1 MANRQPQRQTLAAAV
16 FAACL
21 TMSIAAQAQEADAD
35 AQPAASEDQP
45 TTLATMTVTAQKREE
60 ALQDVPISVTVLDQQ
75 LIQDTGVYDI
85 KDLQV
90 LVPGLTVT
98 STQSEAITT
107 ARIRGIGSR
116 SEEHTSE
123 LQSLMRTSY
132 AVFCLKKKK
141 HTT

>member
-45 TTLATMTVTAQKREE
+45 TTLATMTVPAQKREE

-75 LIQDTGVYDI
+75 LFQDQIGNAHRREKGGQAGYNCGAR
-85 KDLQV
+85 V
-90 LVPGLTVT
+90 L
-98 STQSEAITT
+98 IN
-107 ARIRGIGSR
+107 
-116 SEEHTSE
+116 
-123 LQSLMRTSY
+123 
-132 AVFCLKKKK
+132 KKKQTYQK
-141 HTT
+141 PTHH

>member
-60 ALQDVPISVTVLDQQ
+60 ALQDVPLSVTVLDQQ
-75 LIQDTGVYDI
+75 LIPDTGVYDI
-85 KDLQV
+85 QALPV

-98 STQSEAITT
+98 RTHSENRKSVTKGKGVT
-107 ARIRGIGSR
+107 VRV
-116 SEEHTSE
+116 T
-123 LQSLMRTSY
+123 
-132 AVFCLKKKK
+132 
-141 HTT
+141 

>member
-90 LVPGLTVT
+90 LVPGLTVP
-98 STQSEAITT
+98 
-107 ARIRGIGSR
+107 RR
-116 SEEHTSE
+116 SDENTSE
-123 LQSLMRTSY
+123 LQSLMRN
-132 AVFCLKKKK
+132 
-141 HTT
+141 

>member
-60 ALQDVPISVTVLDQQ
+60 ALQDVPISVTVLDR
-75 LIQDTGVYDI
+75 
-85 KDLQV
+85 
-90 LVPGLTVT
+90 
-98 STQSEAITT
+98 SEA
-107 ARIRGIGSR
+107 
-116 SEEHTSE
+116 HTSE

-132 AVFCLKKKK
+132 AVSGLQTKKQQTPK
-141 HTT
+141 